1 MNVRDAIDRRNR
13 LPANVES
20 SGVGLVYRSMGNSP
34 GRRTFKF
41 SHILPKTQ
49 CEKMGLM
56 DVEIET
62 DIPSFPSFRSQ
73 DGMGPTFSST
83 RVDGVRYSRSD
94 ELESSLAA
102 PFRNS
107 LNFSA
112 NSGGGLDLTPS
123 C

>member
-1 MNVRDAIDRRNR
+1 
-13 LPANVES
+13 
-20 SGVGLVYRSMGNSP
+20 
-34 GRRTFKF
+34 
-41 SHILPKTQ
+41 
-49 CEKMGLM
+49 MGLM

-62 DIPSFPSFRSQ
+62 DIPSSPSFRSQ